1 MADQPQYPGT
11 LTVIN
16 GNGAVA
22 HVMSHV
28 CGGVIG
34 YPITPSTEIS
44 ELYEAARASRPD
56 CDEVILW
63 NERGELTEAITAN
76 VVLDVDGEWVTPPV
90 TSGLLAGTFR
100 NWLLA
105 AGQIREHILTPA
117 DLRAAR
123 RIALINSVRKWQ
135 AGVLVA

>member
-1 MADQPQYPGT
+1 MAWAAAPLTQGALSQPVRVGLAKTP
-11 LTVIN
+11 VDS
-16 GNGAVA
+16 GAIWLY
-22 HVMSHV
+22 HK
-28 CGGVIG
+28 
-34 YPITPSTEIS
+34 TTRR

-105 AGQIREHILTPA
+105 AGQIRERILTPA

-135 AGVLVA
+135 AAVLVA